1 MFKFKYTPFLVGKI
15 ENTTQFGRNISNNLS
30 ASSAFVHVYNE
41 ADFDDFRKS
50 TNNYLKTKPD
60 EIVMGIIRE
69 NSVCI
74 HVAELSCK
82 PACQ

>member
-1 MFKFKYTPFLVGKI
+1 MFKFKYTPYSVGKI

-41 ADFDDFRKS
+41 ADFDDFRK
-50 TNNYLKTKPD
+50 YLKTKPD

-74 HVAELSCK
+74 HIAELSCK
-82 PACQ
+82 PA

>member
-1 MFKFKYTPFLVGKI
+1 M
-15 ENTTQFGRNISNNLS
+15 EFGRNISNNLS

-50 TNNYLKTKPD
+50 TTGNLRTIYLKTKPD
-60 EIVMGIIRE
+60 EIAMGIIRE

-74 HVAELSCK
+74 HDAKVSIK
-82 PACQ
+82 PA